1 MENVRVVYIS
11 VPRDEAS
18 KMAREI
24 VEERLAACVN
34 IVPKIESF
42 YWLEDKIERDE
53 ESLLIAKTSQQ
64 KIEKLII
71 FVRDNHPYDTP
82 EVIAFTLSEG
92 LPDYIN
98 YVIEETGKG

>member
-18 KMAREI
+18 KMARRI

-34 IVPKIESF
+34 ILPKIESF
-42 YWLEDKIERDE
+42 YWWEGKIERDE
-53 ESLLIAKTSQQ
+53 ESLLIAKTTQQ
-64 KIEKLII
+64 KIEKLIT
-71 FVRDNHPYDTP
+71 FVRDNHPYPVP
-82 EVIAFTLSEG
+82 EVIAFPLSEG

-98 YVIEETGKG
+98 YVIDETGKG

>member
-34 IVPKIESF
+34 ILPKIESF

-71 FVRDNHPYDTP
+71 FVRDNHPYDIP

-98 YVIEETGKG
+98 YVIDETGKG